1 MQCIFK
7 TTGDIMSD
15 ESRYTKIRIIMKY
28 EGELRRTQ
36 KILDKN
42 YNYISNEEFK
52 HAFNIPIIKR
62 NYYIFW

>member
-1 MQCIFK
+1 
-7 TTGDIMSD
+7 MSD

-62 NYYIFW
+62 NYYIF